1 MLTLPA
7 APALSLPGRVL
18 VCAVLAFSLA
28 AGAADY
34 SAKLKESERELATIR
49 SRILLVTKELA
60 EDRAEQDVLERELRA
75 TEQRMAEINTELR
88 GLRKKINT
96 RQVEAAT
103 RQAERD
109 RADQSLKQQVSKLLQ
124 QMRASFMIGRQQK
137 AKLLLN
143 QEDPALLGRLLA
155 YYDYLNQARSRR
167 ILVIQQE
174 ITLLS
179 AAEQALATELSQL
192 EKLQLDQQNRLGQL
206 DSMRGERNRKLTE
219 VERRIASQDA
229 VLRQLQREE
238 QSVQRLLESLRRML
252 EDIPAEF
259 GSSVRFSNARGRL
272 PWPAKGPLIV
282 GFGQRKAGTNLLWNG
297 IWIRAKH
304 GTPVRAVAN
313 GRVVYV
319 GWMHKYG
326 LIVILQHED
335 GYYTLYGHNQEALVE
350 VGEQVRSGA
359 MIAAVGDSGGHR
371 DAGLYF
377 EIRRGR
383 TPQNPNQW
391 LKRG

>member
-1 MLTLPA
+1 MLAGLLLVVAVA
-7 APALSLPGRVL
+7 A
-18 VCAVLAFSLA
+18 A
-28 AGAADY
+28 AAADY
-34 SAKLKESERELATIR
+34 RAKLKQSEQDLLTIR
-49 SRILLVTKELA
+49 NRIQAVMQELT

-75 TEQRMAEINTELR
+75 TEERLTEISTELR
-88 GLRKKINT
+88 NLRKQIKT
-96 RQVEAAT
+96 KEGEAAA
-103 RQAERD
+103 REAERD
-109 RADQSLKQQVSKLLQ
+109 RADRSLKEQTGALRQQV
-124 QMRASFMIGRQQK
+124 RASFMIGRQQK

-167 ILVIQQE
+167 ITTIQQE
-174 ITLLS
+174 IGLLQ
-179 AAEQALATELSQL
+179 AAEQALASELGQL
-192 EKLQLDQQNRLGQL
+192 QKLQQDQQSRLGQL
-206 DSMRGERNRKLTE
+206 ENVRGERNRKLGE
-219 VERRIASQDA
+219 VERRIASQD
-229 VLRQLQREE
+229 VTLRQLQREE
-238 QSVQRLLESLRRML
+238 QSVQGLLEALKRQL

-259 GSSVRFSNARGRL
+259 GSAVRFGKARGKL

-282 GFGQRKAGTNLLWNG
+282 SYGQRKAGTNLVWNG
-297 IWIRAKH
+297 IWIKAKH

-335 GYYTLYGHNQEALVE
+335 GYYTLYGHNQEALVA
-350 VGEQVRSGA
+350 VGHQIRGGQ

-371 DAGLYF
+371 DPGLYF

-383 TPQNPNQW
+383 TAQNPNQW